1 MSKRVSLV
9 LDDDLVKKLRI
20 IQSKK
25 IVKSKKHVSF
35 SSVVN
40 DELRK
45 VVKYRNNS

>member
-1 MSKRVSLV
+1 MSKRVTLV

-25 IVKSKKHVSF
+25 IVKSNKHISF

-40 DELRK
+40 GELRK
-45 VVKYRNNS
+45 IVKR

>member
-1 MSKRVSLV
+1 MSKRVTLV

-25 IVKSKKHVSF
+25 IVKSNKSISF

-40 DELRK
+40 GELRK
-45 VVKYRNNS
+45 VVK